1 MKIIRKAKEKKKR
14 DLYLLKKLNSQS
26 KFSYNKTLSSEAS
39 LVNSLIFTEN
49 IILILHKPFSKI
61 GKEKILSNSLYETSI
76 FI

>member
-1 MKIIRKAKEKKKR
+1 MKITRKAKEKKR

-39 LVNSLIFTEN
+39 LVNSIIFTEN
-49 IILILHKPFSKI
+49 IILILHKPFSEI